1 MATGLRSVPRVAAIF
16 MLLVSLIGSAAG
28 TRAAPR
34 GDVNGNTY
42 TSPQFGFTVTWD
54 NTWFVTEEEQDEW
67 DAINLTDGLSYARVA
82 GFESAGGVPQLAM
95 AYYLSGFRFDESVSN
110 FQIAKDAAGNDL
122 RGDEA
127 TRSWAV
133 VTFTVTF
140 DDGSSMEIT
149 EYSETRTLVPGSA
162 VLIFRSYCGSQFYEA
177 EYPQVMGLLSGVVI
191 PGQAGT
197 STGTGTGTTTTPAGP
212 VVGEPG
218 PVFVSGQWRI
228 AIARVAMNETFPAV
242 GLKERGGKAWFVVV
256 ADVTN
261 WSDEDGE
268 FAARELKAR
277 AGADGDLLKAAT
289 GSTANVAK
297 KLDVEP
303 VTEELLVALDAGATE
318 RVVLVFLI
326 PGESEDL
333 ELVHETVSLPVNDV
347 LEIAFDPAALPGRA
361 VPPVVKTGELV
372 SASDGKTLRVQIEG
386 ENSAMK
392 VRLLGV
398 DPPVGDACF
407 ANEAEVRLDGLA
419 GEQVLVEE
427 DAAITGGSTQ
437 AQYLWLVNLDG
448 TRTLINQ
455 MLIAEGLAGAGEMP
469 EEARFGLWMA
479 ETARIAQETPVG
491 MWLECEE
498 S

>member
-1 MATGLRSVPRVAAIF
+1 MSTGRRTLPRVAAIF
-16 MLLVSLIGSAAG
+16 VLFVSLVGTAAG
-28 TRAAPR
+28 THAAPR

-67 DAINLTDGLSYARVA
+67 DAINLTNGLSYARIA
-82 GFESAGGVPQLAM
+82 GFESSGGVPQLAM
-95 AYYLSGFRFDESVSN
+95 AFYLAGYRFDTSVSN
-110 FQIAKDAAGNDL
+110 FQFAKDASGNEL
-122 RGDEA
+122 HGDEA

-140 DDGSSMEIT
+140 EDGSTVDVT
-149 EYSETRTLVPGSA
+149 EYAETRTLVPGSSI
-162 VLIFRSYCGSQFYEA
+162 LLFKSYCASQFYA
-177 EYPQVMGLLSGVVI
+177 SEYPQVMGLLSGVAI
-191 PGQAGT
+191 PGQTGTGT
-197 STGTGTGTTTTPAGP
+197 STGTSTTPAGP

-218 PVFVSGQWRI
+218 PVIVSGQWRI
-228 AIARVAMNETFPAV
+228 AIAWVAVNETFPAV
-242 GLKERGGKAWFVVV
+242 SLKERGGKAWFVLV

-268 FAARELKAR
+268 FAARGLTAR
-277 AGADGDLLKAAT
+277 AGPEGELLKAAT

-303 VTEELLVALDAGATE
+303 VTEELLVAIDAGATE

-326 PGESEDL
+326 PGDSENL

-347 LEIAFDPAALPGRA
+347 LEIAFDPAALPGKA
-361 VPPVVKTGELV
+361 VPPEVKTGELV

-386 ENSAMK
+386 ETSAMK

-398 DPPVGDACF
+398 DPPADDACF

-419 GEQVLVEE
+419 GEQVMVEE
-427 DAAITGGSTQ
+427 DAAVTGGSTQ
-437 AQYLWLVNLDG
+437 AQYLWLVNPDG

-455 MLIAEGLAGAGEMP
+455 VLIAEGLAGVGETP
-469 EEARFGLWMA
+469 EDARFGLWMA
-479 ETARIAQETPVG
+479 ESGRIAKETPVG
-491 MWLECEE
+491 MWLECDGTE
-498 S
+498 